1 MGWSPGGSPSRK
13 IENRN
18 GRVRKAVLSLLLWS
32 WTGTVYFFLEVIWK
46 IAHGRP
52 ESISWTMLTLAIVLA
67 IPLER
72 FGAELPWEC
81 PLWAQGAYL
90 RHRHHSGGIC
100 ERTGAERVVQNGGLG
115 LLQPLGNLLGQIC
128 PQFWALWC
136 VLSVPAIVL
145 LDWMRYAVEGGDKP
159 FYKF

>member
-81 PLWAQGAYL
+81 PLWAQGLICGTGITAVEFV
-90 RHRHHSGGIC
+90 SGLVLNVWFKMG
-100 ERTGAERVVQNGGLG
+100 VWDYSSLW
-115 LLQPLGNLLGQIC
+115 GNLLGQIC
-128 PQFWALWC
+128 LPYSLMWCLLAIPGTALSAAARQH
-136 VLSVPAIVL
+136 L
-145 LDWMRYAVEGGDKP
+145 EGN
-159 FYKF
+159 